1 MDRPDVL
8 TKRRGGGWVSLF
20 GLPFLIAG
28 IGVIGFAFA
37 APSSGGEPPPW
48 FVIIPFGSVF
58 VAVGGAIT
66 FGRAGIIIDKA
77 SHTITTW
84 WGLLAPMHKKTH
96 ALAAYDRVSVSRE
109 VRRSK
114 NSTYTVYPVRIE
126 SDDDRISYC
135 EHQDPLKSRQEAETV
150 AKFLQVKM
158 IDGSHGEEIVR
169 EPDQLDES
177 LRDRAQRTGEALELP
192 DPPANARTQCRVEGH
207 TMTLTVPPRGMT
219 LGSLLLFIPA
229 IAIPLIVAAVMGPA
243 VFDDKAP
250 EIFKIVFGAF
260 FGVFFLLL
268 PLTAFAG
275 LALANARRS
284 YEICVSPDMLRVR
297 EQGLL
302 RVKVTEIS
310 SDELEEL
317 ILPLG
322 PGAGRVNL
330 EQAPKFIRNLF
341 LATGK
346 SPGILA
352 VSDRATVNFARGLP
366 RQELRWIHA
375 VISQIMT
382 A

>member
-8 TKRRGGGWVSLF
+8 TKRRGGGGVSLF

-37 APSSGGEPPPW
+37 APSSGGKPPPW
-48 FVIIPFGSVF
+48 FVIIPFGSIF

-66 FGRAGIIIDKA
+66 FGRAGVVIDKA

-84 WGLLAPMHKKTH
+84 WGLLVPMHKKTH
-96 ALAAYDRVSVSRE
+96 PLAAYDRVTVSRE

-126 SDDDRISYC
+126 SDDHRISYC

-158 IDGSHGEEIVR
+158 VDGSHGEEIVR

-177 LRDRAQRTGEALELP
+177 LRDRALRTGEALELP
-192 DPPANARTQCRVEGH
+192 DPPATMRTQCQVEGRS
-207 TMTLTVPPRGMT
+207 MILTIPPRGMN
-219 LGSLLLFIPA
+219 LGSLLLFVPA
-229 IAIPLIVAAVMGPA
+229 IAIPLVVAAVMGPT
-243 VFDDKAP
+243 VFGDRAP
-250 EIFKIVFGAF
+250 GIVKIVFGVF
-260 FGVFFLLL
+260 FGVFFFLL
-268 PLTAFAG
+268 PLTVFAG
-275 LALANARRS
+275 LALRNARRS
-284 YEICVSPDMLRVR
+284 YEISVSPDMLRVR
-297 EQGLL
+297 EQGLF
-302 RVKVTEIS
+302 RAKVVEIP

-322 PGAGRVNL
+322 PGRSDIERV
-330 EQAPKFIRNLF
+330 PKAARNLL
-341 LATGK
+341 LATGR
-346 SPGILA
+346 SPGIQA
-352 VSDRATVNFARGLP
+352 MSDRTTVKFAQGLP
-366 RQELRWIHA
+366 AEELRWIHA
-375 VISQIMT
+375 VISQIVS